1 MQMNNAGNRPGFVPA
16 PGAATRFARYLPIAI
31 LLVSN
36 LIPLAGVL
44 FWGWNTFVL
53 LMLYW
58 SETLIIAFWT
68 LMRILIAGDFAKN
81 FFGEVLGRAFFFAFF
96 LVHSSGFMLGHYIF
110 LWAFYS
116 GKAGQG
122 TQLNEDFFRTM
133 QSEFWDNIIVANG
146 LLLPLAISFIGRG
159 VAFVIEMAKIPLWKR
174 LVDQE
179 SADGK
184 AAGPLVGGL
193 YGRIIIMH
201 LVILAG
207 AALAQRYGA
216 LAPLVLLIAAKTVVD
231 LWLFIRI
238 DLKGRDAPSEA

>member
-1 MQMNNAGNRPGFVPA
+1 MQANSSNHPGYPVEPTA
-16 PGAATRFARYLPIAI
+16 ISKLARYLPVAI
-31 LLVSN
+31 LLISN
-36 LIPLAGVL
+36 LIPLVGVT

-58 SETLIIAFWT
+58 AETVIIAFWT
-68 LMRILIAGDFAKN
+68 LMRILVAGDFARN
-81 FFGEVLGRAFFFAFF
+81 FFGELLGRLFFFAFF
-96 LVHSSGFMLGHYIF
+96 LVHSSGFMLGHFIF

-116 GKAGQG
+116 GRAGQS
-122 TQLNEDFFRTM
+122 TQLSENFFHTISVDFW
-133 QSEFWDNIIVANG
+133 QNIVLANG
-146 LLLPLAISFIGRG
+146 LLLPLIVSFIGRG
-159 VAFVIEMAKIPLWKR
+159 VAFVIEMAKIPLWQR

-179 SADGK
+179 SSDGA

-207 AALAQRYGA
+207 AALAQKYGA
-216 LAPLVLLIAAKTVVD
+216 LAPLVLLIAAKTIVD

-238 DLKGRDAPSEA
+238 DLKGRDAPSAA